1 MQRIK
6 LSTVPGVVNAGIN
19 LSQYDVG
26 REIAFDLYDYNGP
39 HTVGST
45 DVITLRATKPSG
57 FAFNVTASTA
67 SSNSVTFIITDTM
80 SEESGS
86 FPAELRIANGDDILG
101 TANFLWNVERAPRE
115 EGAIDGD
122 AESRNLYQ
130 ELMTALNEAEELATT
145 IDVDDFKTALL
156 DCFAHV
162 AWIGNDGHDYYDAL
176 QAALYPPIPATSI
189 TLNKNTLSIYTLN
202 TTQTLTA
209 TVLPAD
215 TTDTVTWS
223 SSDPT
228 VASVSSSGVVTALG
242 YGNATIT
249 ATAGNVSATC
259 AVTIA
264 QASLVG
270 IEATFTQGANI
281 IYDTDSLDTLKQYL
295 VVTATWSDSSVTTVA
310 STDYTLSGTLTAGTS
325 TITATYSGKSDQFT
339 VTVTHFGYVTDGLI
353 MWLDGEKNS
362 TDGAHAS
369 PLTTWVDQSGNG
381 WDWTNGSSSMAAT
394 VNAKSLSFD
403 GSNDYLYRP
412 YQSVP
417 NNVAMMEI
425 VYKRTKGGCVLTGFG
440 RSKPGNINIHSTAGS
455 ITFHTGTGNS
465 SDSNTGFQPGDTAGT
480 TISVNSAGYV
490 NGVAVETAG
499 NGNDWQY
506 EYPSI
511 GKYRGSSGN
520 DSSYCFQGEIFCI
533 RLYNRILTEQEILA
547 NYAVDASRF
556 NIA

>member
-1 MQRIK
+1 MQTIK
-6 LSTVPGVVNAGIN
+6 LNLTPGVISASAN
-19 LSQYDVG
+19 LSQYDIG
-26 REIAFDLYDYNGP
+26 REIAFELFDYNGP
-39 HTVGST
+39 YTISST
-45 DVITLRATKPSG
+45 DVITIRSTKPSG
-57 FAFNVTASTA
+57 FAFNVTASTTT
-67 SSNSVTFIITDTM
+67 SNTVIFEVTDTM

-130 ELMTALNEAEELATT
+130 QLMTALNEAEELATT

-162 AWIGNDGHDYYDAL
+162 AWIGNDGQDYYDAL

-189 TLNKNTLSIYTLN
+189 TLNKSTLSIYTLN

-228 VASVSSSGVVTALG
+228 VAPVSSSGVVTALG

-310 STDYTLSGTLTAGTS
+310 STDYTLSGTLTTGTS

-403 GSNDYLYRP
+403 GTNDYLYRS

-417 NNVAMMEI
+417 SNVAMMEI
-425 VYKRTKGGCVLTGFG
+425 VYKRTKGGCMLTGFG

-490 NGVAVETAG
+490 NGVAVQTAG

-533 RLYNRILTEQEILA
+533 RLYSRILTEEEILA